1 MLNTTVTTR
10 APGLTIRRTVSATL
24 LRTVTLT
31 VTQEPAAVSEPDGG
45 DTVTWAFGLV
55 TTKLTGPPTAVTR
68 NVALAGLPAGAD
80 STIRRGVTCR
90 VPGGGGG
97 GDGDGDGDADGD
109 GDGDG
114 DADGDGEG
122 EPRVGA
128 DDRGVPGDVARPGVG
143 PSAGDVCVP
152 GDPGAGVG
160 ARLGEGRAAGWLD
173 AATEGATEGAPAVAN
188 VLPPS
193 ATVEAWARCVPPE
206 TSSAAIPPATTARAT
221 AATAAAARGRRRT
234 PSHHRGPGGM
244 TGFGNPVGPNAPARC
259 VTLARCARPVGEL
272 SAPPCSTR
280 SRRLPSGL
288 TSAAA
293 PSAAASPGPSDTASP
308 GPSDTASQAASA
320 DAESAAPSAAT
331 PAAPSRRRHSFRA
344 TACSQA
350 PSWSGSRSPWSL
362 AVATVKVSATAS
374 AASPGECG
382 SGSMDRQ

>member
-1 MLNTTVTTR
+1 MLNTTVTTK
-10 APGLTIRRTVSATL
+10 APGLTIRRTLSATL

-31 VTQEPAAVSEPDGG
+31 VTQEPAVFREPDGG

-55 TTKLTGPPTAVTR
+55 TTKLTGPPTAVMR
-68 NVALAGLPAGAD
+68 NVALAGLPASAD
-80 STIRRGVTCR
+80 STSRRGVTCR

-97 GDGDGDGDADGD
+97 GEGDGDGDADGD

-122 EPRVGA
+122 ERRAGA
-128 DDRGVPGDVARPGVG
+128 DDRG
-143 PSAGDVCVP
+143 VP

-160 ARLGEGRAAGWLD
+160 ARLGEGLPAGWLD
-173 AATEGATEGAPAVAN
+173 AATEGAPVVAN

-234 PSHHRGPGGM
+234 PCHHCGPGGM
-244 TGFGNPVGPNAPARC
+244 TGFGNPVGPNGPARC

-280 SRRLPSGL
+280 SRRLPGGL

-293 PSAAASPGPSDTASP
+293 PSVTARPVPSDTARP
-308 GPSDTASQAASA
+308 VPSDTASQAASA
-320 DAESAAPSAAT
+320 ETEPAAPSATT
-331 PAAPSRRRHSFRA
+331 PAAPSR
-344 TACSQA
+344 
-350 PSWSGSRSPWSL
+350 
-362 AVATVKVSATAS
+362 
-374 AASPGECG
+374 
-382 SGSMDRQ
+382 